1 MNPVTETPEVQAAR
15 AAHEKAW
22 AAAAAA
28 ARINPDPMS
37 DIYNANSNKL
47 DEEQSEADQAMEI
60 ISGVSN
66 QQSLARYP
74 NLPYTNQIKEDD
86 KEDEEGAFSHDSVV
100 IETNGEGRDIKKRAE
115 IHLENEEEEEPTNP
129 RGFFYNFDYPVQ
141 LILEN
146 TDDRQQRSIAGEQKS
161 KKSSKNDESELNS
174 SLEAEVAD
182 YKIVKRSENSK
193 DVTPITHGVEEE
205 ILSSDNNIKKD
216 DQAKTVEKEKVK
228 EEPQTKRVEAQIPVI
243 VKVESE
249 NQPSDF
255 LPKSE
260 TELRRLATNEEVID
274 AIHDVQVHRRPDA

>member
-1 MNPVTETPEVQAAR
+1 
-15 AAHEKAW
+15 
-22 AAAAAA
+22 
-28 ARINPDPMS
+28 MS
-37 DIYNANSNKL
+37 DVYNANSNKL

-66 QQSLARYP
+66 QQKSLPRYP
-74 NLPYTNQIKEDD
+74 NIPYTNQIKD
-86 KEDEEGAFSHDSVV
+86 DEEGAFSHDSVV
-100 IETNGEGRDIKKRAE
+100 IETNGEARDIKKLAKIR
-115 IHLENEEEEEPTNP
+115 IENEEEEEPTNP

-146 TDDRQQRSIAGEQKS
+146 TDDRQQRSVAREQKS

-193 DVTPITHGVEEE
+193 DATPIKHELEEE
-205 ILSSDNNIKKD
+205 IVSSDKNIKKD
-216 DQAKTVEKEKVK
+216 VQVKTVEKEKVK
-228 EEPQTKRVEAQIPVI
+228 EEPQTKRAEAQIPVI

-255 LPKSE
+255 LLKSE
-260 TELRRLATNEEVID
+260 MELKRLATNEEVID
-274 AIHDVQVHRRPDA
+274 AIHDAQVHRRADA